1 MRLKLVAASV
11 LVLAACTTT
20 NETPRSEAAA
30 RTEAPSAQSV
40 RAGAI
45 EAHIRFL
52 ADDLMEGREAGE
64 RGYDLAAN
72 YVEAQY
78 RLIGLEPAGLDGFRA
93 PVPLQTVTALPE
105 AARFVI
111 DGEALTPGDDF
122 IVAASAH
129 HDESEITAE
138 AVFAGYGI
146 VAPQYGLNDYDGLD
160 VAGKV
165 VVILAGVPD
174 GAPSDI
180 AAHLNN
186 TGTRA
191 AFAAEAGAAAVVM
204 IPAEG
209 LTRYTYARRAARA
222 AQPSMTVAAD
232 SGAQSLRVEAYL
244 SEAGAARLFE
254 GADQD
259 FETVIAAARA
269 GEPVASFPL
278 AKTVTL
284 AQATTRETVYD
295 DNVVGVL
302 PGSDPARANE
312 PVIVTAH
319 LDHVGICRLPE
330 AEDRICNGAL
340 DNASGTSIMLET
352 ARALSQGPALA
363 RPVVFVALA
372 AEEKG
377 LLGAAHIAANPTPAM
392 TGMVANI
399 NLDMPVIRYRFNDL
413 IAFGAEHSSL
423 GPLAEAAAGRRD
435 VTLTPDP
442 LPEQA
447 LFTRSDHYH
456 FVRAG
461 VPSLFLMTGFS
472 SPDVE
477 DDEGQG
483 FLRFL
488 GGDYHGPGDEVDA
501 VLFDQG
507 ARFAEINMEI
517 IREVA
522 NAAETP
528 SWNEDSFFKSLA
540 D

>member
-1 MRLKLVAASV
+1 MRILLAVTASAVA
-11 LVLAACTTT
+11 LGACTTT
-20 NETPRSEAAA
+20 QPGTAP
-30 RTEAPSAQSV
+30 EAPQTGAAVQSI
-40 RAGAI
+40 RAGAV

-78 RLIGLEPAGLDGFRA
+78 RLLGLQPGGFEGYRA
-93 PVPLQTVTALPE
+93 EVPLQTVVAQAE
-105 AARFVI
+105 GARFEI
-111 DGEALTPGDDF
+111 DGAPLTPGDDF
-122 IVAASAH
+122 IVTPSPY
-129 HDESEITAE
+129 HDESDVTAE

-146 VAPQYGLNDYDGLD
+146 IAPELGLNDYDGLD
-160 VAGKV
+160 VAGKI

-186 TGTRA
+186 SGTRT
-191 AFAAEAGAAAVVM
+191 AFAAEAGAAGVVI

-209 LTRYTYARRAARA
+209 LTRWSYERVAARA
-222 AQPSMTVAAD
+222 AQPSMTVAP
-232 SGAQSLRVEAYL
+232 GGGLEAL
-244 SEAGAARLFE
+244 QVTAMMSEAAAARLFDE
-254 GADQD
+254 APQP
-259 FETVIAAARA
+259 FSAVVAAARA
-269 GEPVASFPL
+269 GEPIPAFEL
-278 AKTVTL
+278 GKTVTL
-284 AQATTRETVYD
+284 AQQTSRETVYD

-302 PGSDPARANE
+302 PGSDPALAGE

-319 LDHVGICRLPE
+319 LDHIGICRLEE

-352 ARALSQGPALA
+352 ARALSEGPALR

-392 TGMVANI
+392 EGMVANV
-399 NLDMPVIRYRFNDL
+399 NLDMPVIRYRFSDM

-423 GPLAEAAAGRRD
+423 GPLAEAAAARRG
-435 VTLTPDP
+435 VALTPDP

-472 SPDVE
+472 SPDAD

-488 GGDYHGPGDEVDA
+488 GGDYHGPGDEVDQ

-507 ARFAEINMEI
+507 ARFAEINMEV

-522 NAAETP
+522 NAEQTP
-528 SWNEDSFFKSLA
+528 SWNADSFFRTLA